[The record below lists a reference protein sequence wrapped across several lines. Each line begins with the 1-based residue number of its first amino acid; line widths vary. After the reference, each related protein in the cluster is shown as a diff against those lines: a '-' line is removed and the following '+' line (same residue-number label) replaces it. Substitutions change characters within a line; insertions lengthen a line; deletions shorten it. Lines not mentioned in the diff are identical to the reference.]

1 MEFES
6 KSHATKWTLDIGFTE
21 STGKRIQINQNQ
33 HQFLIKVK
41 CELDR
46 ITVQN
51 NCTDRI
57 NVMAVH
63 SKQNIEDIQKAI
75 YHDFGN
81 RKDQRERRRLRSIHT

>member
-6 KSHATKWTLDIGFTE
+6 KYQATKWTLDIGFTE
-21 STGKRIQINQNQ
+21 STGKRNQ
-33 HQFLIKVK
+33 HHFPIKVK

-57 NVMAVH
+57 NDMAVH
-63 SKQNIEDIQKAI
+63 SKQNIKDIQKANCWKKTESGGKRGE
-75 YHDFGN
+75 H
-81 RKDQRERRRLRSIHT
+81 KLTEH